1 MEPVK
6 REATIT
12 CDASELINKEVH
24 NYSIQSLN
32 TTEMAKKKLRNQLS
46 EVGSQSI
53 YVSFI

>member
-1 MEPVK
+1 MEPVT